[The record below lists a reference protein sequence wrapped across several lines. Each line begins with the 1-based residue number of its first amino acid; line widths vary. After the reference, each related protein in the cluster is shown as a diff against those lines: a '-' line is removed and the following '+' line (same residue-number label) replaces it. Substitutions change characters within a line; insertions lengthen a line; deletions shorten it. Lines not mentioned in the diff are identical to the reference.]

1 MTSSGQRKFLV
12 LLWLAGVSSL
22 ERPPLQSQWGTSE
35 TTLNPSVAQSDSCWK
50 WKLVWIQQ
58 HLRQASALSWRT
70 STSVC
75 VCVCA
80 YACVCACVCGYILRF
95 LVLVMLEGGWNP
107 TETARHLSGAVLLIK
122 PSRGIGGG
130 VTGVAGGHRA
140 EQECC
145 LYLTE
150 VG

>member
-1 MTSSGQRKFLV
+1 MEISLDPAAPP
-12 LLWLAGVSSL
+12 AGL
-22 ERPPLQSQWGTSE
+22 
-35 TTLNPSVAQSDSCWK
+35 
-50 WKLVWIQQ
+50 
-58 HLRQASALSWRT
+58 SALLENQYLC
-70 STSVC
+70 VC
-75 VCVCA
+75 VCVC
-80 YACVCACVCGYILRF
+80 VHMHVCVCGYILRF

-107 TETARHLSGAVLLIK
+107 TETARQLSGAVLPIK
-122 PSRGIGGG
+122 PSREIDGG